1 MHCGETRLMASDAD
15 KLADVMVQLALLKKT
30 KDQQKR
36 DLRVAKASKAA
47 TKDAQTLLD
56 GARKNIRE
64 LKKRRDILVARLVRI
79 RQKTTS

>member
-1 MHCGETRLMASDAD
+1 MASDAD

>member
-1 MHCGETRLMASDAD
+1 MASDAD

-30 KDQQKR
+30 TDQQKR